1 MVRSIISFLSNH
13 THPKYI
19 QYAGWSFVSNM
30 FVSAESAIST
40 NSMLHVI
47 GTYDET
53 IRTANYI
60 GKDIIG
66 QIGGLLYMSKMSKQS
81 DKNPHTFLLYSNI
94 LQQFAY
100 ISMCS
105 TPMMPDYFLPVAG
118 FSNILLNI
126 SFISFG
132 AINAKCIQNLANNNN
147 TGEIYSNISIVN
159 TLGSSFGLLL
169 GIGIV
174 GLIPDHATRM
184 CIIPMFALGRIIS
197 FNKAI
202 QSIV

>member
-1 MVRSIISFLSNH
+1 
-13 THPKYI
+13 
-19 QYAGWSFVSNM
+19 
-30 FVSAESAIST
+30 
-40 NSMLHVI
+40 
-47 GTYDET
+47 
-53 IRTANYI
+53 
-60 GKDIIG
+60 
-66 QIGGLLYMSKMSKQS
+66 
-81 DKNPHTFLLYSNI
+81 
-94 LQQFAY
+94 
-100 ISMCS
+100 
-105 TPMMPDYFLPVAG
+105 MMPDYFLPVAG